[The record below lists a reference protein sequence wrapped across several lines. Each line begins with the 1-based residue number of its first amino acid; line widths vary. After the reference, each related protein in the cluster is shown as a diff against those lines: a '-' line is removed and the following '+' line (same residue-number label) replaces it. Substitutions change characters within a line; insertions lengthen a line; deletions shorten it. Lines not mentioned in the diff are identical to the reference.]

1 MTKEIEQ
8 GGYRIRISL
17 RWSEPEIW
25 REVCIPA
32 DLSLGDLHY
41 FIQVVMGWESC
52 HLHQFIHKGLAIGVP
67 SPDDWQGALDEDEIL
82 ANEIFLRKGSKIEYE
97 YDFGDGW
104 IHDIV
109 SQGAM
114 KKGDRI
120 LEIIDG
126 ALACPPED
134 CGGMPGYEHLLEV
147 LSDPNNDEHESMKE
161 WVGEDFDPKVFDRDA
176 INSYIKKLM
185 SGS

>member
-1 MTKEIEQ
+1 MAKEMKQ
-8 GGYRIRISL
+8 DGYRIRMSL

-41 FIQVVMGWESC
+41 LIQAVMGWESC
-52 HLHQFIHKGLAIGVP
+52 HLHQFVHKKRVIGVP
-67 SPDDWQGALDEDEIL
+67 SHDGWQEVLDEDEIL

-104 IHDIV
+104 LHDIV
-109 SQGAM
+109 SQGTM

-120 LEIIDG
+120 LEVIDG
-126 ALACPPED
+126 EMACPPED
-134 CGGMPGYEHLLEV
+134 CGGMPGYEQLLAV
-147 LSDPNNDEHESMKE
+147 LADPKNDEHESMKE
-161 WVGEDFDPKVFDRDA
+161 WAGEDFDPETFDREA
-176 INSYIKKLM
+176 LNSYIKALM
-185 SGS
+185 GGD